1 MSICGESLCKKQK
14 NRGIDFHVRIGLVP
28 LRRDVSPRPGAF
40 NWERAQARCARAVSY
55 IRENFTSDEVSFVD
69 LEGINAEAILFAE
82 RDVDAV
88 VERFQREKVDAV
100 FLINGNFG
108 SEEVA
113 GAVAKA
119 IGKPVL
125 LWGPQDDVFEPDGT
139 RYTDSQCGLFG
150 ISRQL
155 QRLNVP
161 FTYIENC
168 PVEAPVF
175 AEGIRRFMGVAC
187 AVKNFN
193 GMRIVQVGCRPKP
206 FCSVICNE
214 GELMDQFGIRII
226 PVNLAVARDKFNRIL
241 QTRKDEVEA
250 GAARLRQMYEMDE
263 PSEAALDKIY
273 AFVLL
278 FQEIFEEYNV
288 AAASAECWSATQLLV
303 GAVPCTAYAL
313 LADMGY
319 IVGCESDVHATMT
332 QVVLSCLT
340 LGQKKPFLGEFTTR
354 HPTDRNIE
362 LLWHCGPFAYSL
374 KKKGTQPKI
383 VNMRQWLQVEDGH
396 YTAARIDQDHGRY
409 AFAACEC
416 DSAEGPYTNGSYL
429 WARFKDLPR
438 VERELIEG
446 PYIHH
451 MSEIEGSL
459 TESIREFCKYVPG
472 LKFDSIGG

>member
-1 MSICGESLCKKQK
+1 MPQTL
-14 NRGIDFHVRIGLVP
+14 DFHVKIGLVP

-40 NWERAQARCARAVSY
+40 NWERAEERCARAVRY
-55 IRENFTSDEVSFVD
+55 IRSTFSGEKVSFVD
-69 LEGINAEAILFAE
+69 LQGINPAGVLFSE
-82 RDVDAV
+82 GDVDAV
-88 VERFQREKVDAV
+88 VERFHREKVDAV

-108 SEEVA
+108 NEEAA

-119 IGKPVL
+119 LGKPVL

-168 PVEAPVF
+168 HMEDPVF
-175 AEGIRRFMGVAC
+175 TEGFQKFVGVAC
-187 AVKNFN
+187 AVKNFT
-193 GMRIVQVGCRPKP
+193 GMRIAQVGCRPKP
-206 FCSVICNE
+206 FCSVISNE
-214 GELMDQFGIRII
+214 GELMDKFGIRII
-226 PVNLAVARDKFNRIL
+226 PVNLAVAQDKFNRIL
-241 QTRKDEVEA
+241 ETRKDELAA
-250 GAARLRQMYEMDE
+250 GAARLRQMYDIDGLSQ
-263 PSEAALDKIY
+263 PVLDRIY

-278 FQEIFEEYNV
+278 YQEIFEEYHV

-332 QVVLSCLT
+332 QVVLRCLT
-340 LGQKKPFLGEFTTR
+340 QGEKVPFLGEFTTR
-354 HPTDRNIE
+354 HPSDRNVE

-374 KKKGTQPKI
+374 KKQGTQPKI
-383 VNMRQWLQVEDGH
+383 VNMRQWLQVADGH
-396 YTAARIDQDHGRY
+396 YTVARIDQDHGNY
-409 AFAACEC
+409 SFAVCEC

-429 WARFKDLPR
+429 WARFADLPR
-438 VERELIEG
+438 VERDLIEG

-459 TESIREFCKYVPG
+459 TDAIREFCKYIPG
-472 LKFDSIGG
+472 LKFDCIGG